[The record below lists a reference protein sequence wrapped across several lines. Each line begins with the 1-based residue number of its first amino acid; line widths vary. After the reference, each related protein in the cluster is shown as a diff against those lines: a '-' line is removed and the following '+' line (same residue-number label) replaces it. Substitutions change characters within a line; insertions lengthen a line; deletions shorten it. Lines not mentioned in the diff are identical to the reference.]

1 MSVVP
6 LEGELLVIF
15 RNSVLETVS
24 EPREIT
30 ETPDPGAPSE
40 KVLAWAGWSL
50 NTRSWVLSS
59 QAGTWTL
66 NEVVYYLGYES
77 AVAIGAIMIFAK
89 DGSRVAVRVDKATFL
104 AKFAGAAGAESVV
117 HVTIPGSMKH
127 MDAPSQETLSATAEM
142 AAQFPKVAVG
152 FDTVV
157 HGARANTGIAPVVP
171 HIVGRYA
178 GPRSTRTMYFGH
190 DRNPRAYTD
199 LTYGGK
205 RVWTPESLASAPLTL
220 VVGPVLE
227 SDGLNDAWTLQ
238 AGYELELTRATPTDC
253 FVGGGITFCPATGK
267 LLNGLSEHDLVEIL
281 YVPLDLDN
289 AWACVLHFRPVGKGN
304 PQQLAYALRLG
315 PESTEMLMTVVNMR
329 LAVLTSTAIRGL
341 AASLPP
347 WPNAHS
353 QATTNAPV
361 VRSLASQESL
371 MSLTSLM
378 PLSRARMI
386 WAPDSA
392 VVRYEPVPSCAD
404 YAGNRTDRK
413 GWVMWPLCSAD
424 AAARANSPACGV
436 FKECASQPG
445 ASTASLID
453 ARNST
458 ASNDPKDPKDK
469 ELVVPLYDS
478 KETGVLYGLTS
489 SAVYVVAVRPPRPR
503 SMLVAQADVVVATEK
518 RTERFLAT
526 KEARGFRIVAA
537 SPPCAELARCMK
549 GTELSE
555 CYLWSNHCAQRED
568 RSPIAARLEYNGAI
582 VELRELDAEV
592 LYGIDSRGAFALHVG
607 TGSVILAPG
616 IKQPAWPR
624 VDNGPLNQ
632 GAPVVLKAT
641 YDAGTWRVGSA
652 PKGESPK
659 GESPKGE
666 SPKGESYTVWIIV
679 GVAFAVV
686 VILVGIY
693 IALSKRA
700 KSG

>member
-6 LEGELLVIF
+6 LGTGAGLVLAIF
-15 RNSVLETVS
+15 RTSVTDTVS
-24 EPREIT
+24 EPHEIT
-30 ETPDPGAPSE
+30 ESPNSSNSSE
-40 KVLAWAGWSL
+40 KVLAWDGWSL
-50 NTRSWVLSS
+50 NTRTWVLSKD
-59 QAGTWTL
+59 GTWPL
-66 NEVVYYLGYES
+66 SEVVYYLGPES
-77 AVAIGAIMIFAK
+77 TAVYHVVLIFGARI
-89 DGSRVAVRVDKATFL
+89 AVRVDSATFL
-104 AKFAGAAGAESVV
+104 AKFAGAAVAPNVIQATV
-117 HVTIPGSMKH
+117 PGGMRN
-127 MDAPSQETLSATAEM
+127 MEAPSQEVISATAAM
-142 AAQFPKVAVG
+142 AAQFPAVEVG

-157 HGARANTGIAPVVP
+157 HGSRANTAIAPRVA
-171 HIVGRYA
+171 HIVARYD
-178 GPRSTRTMYFGH
+178 GPRRTRTMYFGLYQ
-190 DRNPRAYTD
+190 NPRAYTD

-205 RVWTPESLASAPLTL
+205 RVWTPESLAAAPLTL

-227 SDGLNDAWTLQ
+227 SDGLNDALTLPP
-238 AGYELELTRATPTDC
+238 GYEIELTRSTPADC
-253 FVGGGITFCPATGK
+253 FVGGGLTFCPATGK
-267 LLNGLSEHDLVEIL
+267 LLSGLFEHDLVENL
-281 YVPLDLDN
+281 YVPLDPFDN
-289 AWACVLHFRPVGKGN
+289 AWACVLHFRHVEK
-304 PQQLAYALRLG
+304 PQQPAFALRLG
-315 PESTEMLMTVVNMR
+315 PESTEMLMTVVKMR
-329 LAVLTSTAIRGL
+329 LDVLTSTAIRGL

-361 VRSLASQESL
+361 VSSIASQQSL
-371 MSLTSLM
+371 VMSLM

-386 WAPDSA
+386 YSPGSTA

-413 GWVMWPLCSAD
+413 GWAMWPLCNAD
-424 AAARANSPACGV
+424 AAGRASSPACGV
-436 FKECASQPG
+436 FRECASQPV
-445 ASTASLID
+445 APTASLID
-453 ARNST
+453 ARTSN
-458 ASNDPKDPKDK
+458 ASSASSEPKDPKDK

-478 KETGVLYGLTS
+478 KETGVLYGLTP
-489 SAVYVVAVRPPRPR
+489 SAVYVVAVRPVRPR
-503 SMLVAQADVVVATEK
+503 SMLVVQADVVVATEK

-526 KEARGFRIVAA
+526 KEARGFRIVEA
-537 SPPCAELARCMK
+537 SPPCAELAKCMK
-549 GTELSE
+549 GTDLSE
-555 CYLWSNHCAQRED
+555 CYLWSNGCAQRED
-568 RSPIAARLEYNGAI
+568 RSPIAARLEYNGAL

-624 VDNGPLNQ
+624 VDNGPQ

-666 SPKGESYTVWIIV
+666 YTVWIVV
-679 GVAFAVV
+679 GVAFAVI
-686 VILVGIY
+686 VILSGIF